1 MRAQKLI
8 DALSPILAQ
17 GKAFIG
23 AISPKTRKRIVWT
36 LAVLFVLQI
45 YFVRE
50 LIAAELLFAVV
61 FAVLATLAGI
71 CYVLGTIG
79 ERSFDWTETGV
90 RVIATTAKRGYSAL
104 EDLSKKPFRHPHS
117 ESAR

>member
-1 MRAQKLI
+1 MRVQKLI
-8 DALSPILAQ
+8 DAVNPILTHV
-17 GKAFIG
+17 KAFIRT
-23 AISPKTRKRIVWT
+23 ISPNTRKRIIWT

-50 LIAAELLFAVV
+50 LIAAELLFSLV
-61 FAVLATLAGI
+61 FAVLSTLAGI

-90 RVIATTAKRGYSAL
+90 RVIAMSARRGYSAL
-104 EDLSKKPFRHPHS
+104 EELSKKPFRHPHS
-117 ESAR
+117 ESVR